1 MNRTILLFLV
11 IFLEG
16 YVVLSSELLA
26 IRQVIPYLG
35 NGTDT
40 VSLIIAAILMPLAFG
55 YFLGGR
61 FRPGKHGTV
70 RKRLLLNTSLS
81 ALILSLGLSFVT
93 MSIFFDVVTRIGV
106 FHNRTEVTIV
116 YSLVFLVLPVF
127 MLGQTVPL
135 ISNYFPRQAL
145 PKFAGT
151 ILFLST
157 CGSFM
162 GAVFTTLVLMPQLG
176 VHHAVT
182 ISIACLTLIAIL
194 LSRESFNRYILTA
207 IIAFFLSV
215 FLNSDMVFNTLGI
228 IKNNQYNT
236 IEVRYSE
243 GDASK
248 ILLLNNSMASGIP
261 ADPDKAKMSAFA
273 YVQYVDKHFIYSRPA
288 DAPEIDILALG
299 SGGFTVGL
307 KDTKN
312 KYTFIDID
320 PDLKDVAEK
329 YFLHE
334 PLTPN
339 KTFIAEEARAFLAQ
353 TDRKFD
359 LIFIDAYSNILSF
372 PEHLVT
378 KEFFEQVR
386 DVLNP
391 GGAVIINAIQTP
403 NFSDQFSI
411 RFDNTLRAVFPHV
424 NRDLIES
431 YDGWQQS
438 FRCTNIMYTA
448 YNRTPELNE
457 VYTDDKNTSFFDKR
471 KKP

>member
-1 MNRTILLFLV
+1 MLLFLI

-81 ALILSLGLSFVT
+81 ALILSIGLSFVT

-106 FHNRTEVTIV
+106 FNNRTQITIV

-182 ISIACLTLIAIL
+182 ISIACLTLLTIL
-194 LSRESFNRYILTA
+194 LSRETFNRYILMA
-207 IIAFFLSV
+207 GIAFALSV
-215 FLNSDMVFNTLGI
+215 FMNSDMVFNALGVV
-228 IKNNQYNT
+228 KNNQYNT
-236 IEVRYSE
+236 VEVRYSE
-243 GDASK
+243 DHATK
-248 ILLLNNSMASGIP
+248 VMLLNNSMASGIP
-261 ADPDKAKMSAFA
+261 ADPEKAQMSSFD

-288 DAPEIDILALG
+288 EAPEMNILALG

-320 PDLKDVAEK
+320 PDLKEVAET

-339 KTFIAEEARAFLAQ
+339 KTFVPQEARAFLAQ
-353 TDRKFD
+353 TDQKFD
-359 LIFIDAYSNILSF
+359 LVFIDAYSNILSF

-391 GGAVIINAIQTP
+391 GGVVIINAIQTP
-403 NFSDQFSI
+403 NFADMFSI
-411 RFDNTLRAVFPHV
+411 RFDNTLRTVFSHV

-431 YDGWQQS
+431 YNGWQQS
-438 FRCTNIMYTA
+438 LRCTNIMYTA
-448 YNRTPELNE
+448 YSRTPGLKEI
-457 VYTDDKNTSFFDKR
+457 YTDDKNTSFFDKR
-471 KKP
+471 KRP